1 MKPLE
6 KNEVFAEFLDYLQR
20 QSLQETDS
28 LVKYSQTRI
37 AKSNRVWHYNALI
50 LRHLENDNLRG
61 EYKSLHKDLE
71 PDIRFA
77 SIALQRGP
85 DAINLWIGNSHST
98 TALHRD
104 NYENIYCQILGSKEF
119 VLLPPVETACVNE
132 QFLPGATYSNTMEVT
147 LDDPLVQVPCAIW
160 DPDGPYENSTE
171 FSHLSRPIRVTA
183 GPGDMLYLPACW

>member
-1 MKPLE
+1 M
-6 KNEVFAEFLDYLQR
+6 
-20 QSLQETDS
+20 
-28 LVKYSQTRI
+28 
-37 AKSNRVWHYNALI
+37 
-50 LRHLENDNLRG
+50 
-61 EYKSLHKDLE
+61 SLHKDLE

-132 QFLPGATYSNTMEVT
+132 QFLPGATYSSTMEVT

-160 DPDGPYENSTE
+160 DPDRPHENSTE

>member
-1 MKPLE
+1 M
-6 KNEVFAEFLDYLQR
+6 
-20 QSLQETDS
+20 
-28 LVKYSQTRI
+28 
-37 AKSNRVWHYNALI
+37 
-50 LRHLENDNLRG
+50 
-61 EYKSLHKDLE
+61 SLHKDLE

-160 DPDGPYENSTE
+160 DPDKPHENATE

>member
-1 MKPLE
+1 M
-6 KNEVFAEFLDYLQR
+6 
-20 QSLQETDS
+20 
-28 LVKYSQTRI
+28 
-37 AKSNRVWHYNALI
+37 
-50 LRHLENDNLRG
+50 
-61 EYKSLHKDLE
+61 SLHKDLE

-160 DPDGPYENSTE
+160 DPDGPHENSTE
-171 FSHLSRPIRVTA
+171 FSHLSRPIRVTV